1 MEINLKPYK
10 KLGKGSEGIVIMT
23 NNNKYTVKIYRLE
36 PKYMISLIRIINY
49 LQKYNILT
57 IYKSYKFLSKKNS
70 LKRYINELPE
80 YFSYM
85 KNIDLIKLSKN
96 YNMKNR
102 LIEIMKTYEITLN
115 DFINNLL
122 KNNSN
127 NKDNKDK
134 ILIIES
140 LYYQAIITLFWLYIK
155 KGIIH
160 KDLSLDNFFVEK
172 TSNTNFEL
180 KIGKNI
186 YNVKLYGYY
195 LVMSDFCYAKSLELF
210 DSDEYPNSLNSSFG
224 SSDMNPYYELLTV
237 INIFKKYIYINTDNY
252 ILNSGVFNAEN
263 NMSITTEYKNLLK
276 SYIKNEN
283 FKEELKKFKKSYS
296 IFVDIEIL
304 NNKSIR
310 L

>member
-1 MEINLKPYK
+1 MNINLKNLKPYK

-23 NNNKYTVKIYRLE
+23 NNNKYTVKIYRLN

-49 LQKYNILT
+49 LQKYNIPT

-70 LKRYINELPE
+70 LDRYINELPE

-85 KNIDLIKLSKN
+85 NNTDLIQLSKN

-102 LIEIMKTYEITLN
+102 LIEIMKTYKTTLN
-115 DFINNLL
+115 DFINNI
-122 KNNSN
+122 KIE
-127 NKDNKDK
+127 NK
-134 ILIIES
+134 IVIIES
-140 LYYQAIITLFWLYIK
+140 LYYIAIITLFWLYIK

-172 TSNTNFEL
+172 TNDLNFEL
-180 KIGKNI
+180 CIGKNI

-195 LVMSDFCYAKSLELF
+195 LIISDFGYSKSLELF
-210 DSDEYPNSLNSSFG
+210 DSNEYPNALNSSFG

-237 INIFKKYIYINTDNY
+237 INIFKKYIDINTNNY
-252 ILNSGVFNAEN
+252 ILNSGVFNTEN

-283 FKEELKKFKKSYS
+283 FKEELKKFKKNYT
-296 IFVDIEIL
+296 IFVNTKILQQFEICKI
-304 NNKSIR
+304 NKIK
-310 L
+310 

>member
-1 MEINLKPYK
+1 MN
-10 KLGKGSEGIVIMT
+10 
-23 NNNKYTVKIYRLE
+23 
-36 PKYMISLIRIINY
+36 
-49 LQKYNILT
+49 
-57 IYKSYKFLSKKNS
+57 
-70 LKRYINELPE
+70 
-80 YFSYM
+80 
-85 KNIDLIKLSKN
+85 NIDLIKLSKN

-127 NKDNKDK
+127 NKDK

-172 TSNTNFEL
+172 TTDTNFEL
-180 KIGKNI
+180 KIGNNI

-195 LVMSDFCYAKSLELF
+195 LVLSDFGYAKSLELF
-210 DSDEYPNSLNSSFG
+210 DSNEYPNSLNSSFG

-283 FKEELKKFKKSYS
+283 FKEELKNLKKSYW
-296 IFVDIEIL
+296 IFVNTKIL
-304 NNKSIR
+304 VNK
-310 L
+310 